1 MNIITY
7 IIIWLASPVFV
18 SSAATSGVLAD
29 AAVSED
35 TVSTCELVIFSSSAP
50 TSGFLT
56 SAATVLSACDGF
68 TVGACV
74 GAVVL
79 PAVFV
84 VSCSVAACVGAAVGV
99 CVGSVV
105 GATVGACVGF
115 VVGASVGAC
124 VGSVV
129 GASVEPVNA
138 IPLDT
143 ST

>member
-84 VSCSVAACVGAAVGV
+84 VSCSVAACVD
-99 CVGSVV
+99 SVV
-105 GATVGACVGF
+105 GATVGACVGY